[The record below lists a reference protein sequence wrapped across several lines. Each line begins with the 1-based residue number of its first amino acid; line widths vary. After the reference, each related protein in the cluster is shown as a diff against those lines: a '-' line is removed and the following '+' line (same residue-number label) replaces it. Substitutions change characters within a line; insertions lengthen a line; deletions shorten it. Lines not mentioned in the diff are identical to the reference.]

1 MANVSPRSGIYPQ
14 RVLDSP
20 LVLEEL
26 VSIPACNVIRCLRL
40 NVLLYTSA
48 FRVVMVDTFV
58 KSVSSKPP
66 IGKGVEIVSTLLG
79 ATEPYSY
86 PRISEI

>member
-1 MANVSPRSGIYPQ
+1 MFILAAYKCVGLFYILQNKPY
-14 RVLDSP
+14 
-20 LVLEEL
+20 
-26 VSIPACNVIRCLRL
+26 PACNVIRCLRL

-66 IGKGVEIVSTLLG
+66 IGKGVDIVSTLLG